1 MTEPT
6 PRGFIVDD
14 ALGLAAPAHMISS
27 IGTSLTELYE
37 SIFHMPSS
45 LSYSKTGML
54 FGANLV
60 GNVSDVM
67 STDGDIAELMSLYT
81 KNCVIGDIL
90 INHKYSFQELM
101 NSRETLYADFSKTE
115 PFTGSDGA

>member
-1 MTEPT
+1 
-6 PRGFIVDD
+6 
-14 ALGLAAPAHMISS
+14 MISS

-37 SIFHMPSS
+37 FIFHMPDS

-101 NSRETLYADFSKTE
+101 NT
-115 PFTGSDGA
+115 